1 MVIISYRVGGRH
13 LPDALVRLVPILT
26 SNVENLLTEKS
37 SWSRESQHDT
47 IEGTSRNTDS
57 LRGAMIG
64 TTWGLL
70 PNSEAMDLI
79 ILLER
84 STLLGFDCH
93 WGYDIL

>member
-1 MVIISYRVGGRH
+1 VGGRH
-13 LPDALVRLVPILT
+13 LPDALIRLAPILT
-26 SNVENLLTEKS
+26 SDIENLPAVKS
-37 SWSRESQHDT
+37 SWSRGSQHDT
-47 IEGTSRNTDS
+47 IEDASGNTDS

-70 PNSEAMDLI
+70 LNSDAMRSR

-84 STLLGFDCH
+84 STLAGFDCH